1 MNFNKDQWY
10 EIQSKDKGPWRINV
24 YEIRRGYI
32 PCNSLEEADRVFLEV
47 QDPINQIQDRHVKR
61 IIYRDTQRTFGPRVQ
76 GTLRTNLFMTNLTNE
91 ELTCLIE
98 LVEMEHLISLCETN
112 TEFFCNLT
120 LKLKHIQKNHDIQ
133 EHQKLE
139 THNILP
145 HLK

>member
-1 MNFNKDQWY
+1 MNFNEEKWY

-76 GTLRTNLFMTNLTNE
+76 GTFE
-91 ELTCLIE
+91 
-98 LVEMEHLISLCETN
+98 
-112 TEFFCNLT
+112 
-120 LKLKHIQKNHDIQ
+120 D
-133 EHQKLE
+133 
-139 THNILP
+139 
-145 HLK
+145 

>member
-76 GTLRTNLFMTNLTNE
+76 GTFE
-91 ELTCLIE
+91 
-98 LVEMEHLISLCETN
+98 
-112 TEFFCNLT
+112 
-120 LKLKHIQKNHDIQ
+120 D
-133 EHQKLE
+133 
-139 THNILP
+139 
-145 HLK
+145 